1 MKMEKREKKESM
13 RNFSL
18 YVPPQ
23 EEEKNK
29 NRDYSL
35 FIPEEQ

>member
-23 EEEKNK
+23 DEEKNK
-29 NRDYSL
+29 DYSL
-35 FIPEEQ
+35 FIPEE